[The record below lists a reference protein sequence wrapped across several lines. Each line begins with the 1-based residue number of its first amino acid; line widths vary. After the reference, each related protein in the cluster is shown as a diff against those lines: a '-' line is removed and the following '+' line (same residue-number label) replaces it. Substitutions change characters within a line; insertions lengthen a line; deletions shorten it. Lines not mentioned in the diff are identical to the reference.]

1 VTDRRIII
9 LDEKILG
16 RYDMTAI
23 PYEDLKQVYLRSSVW
38 CSEFKIETGEE
49 RR

>member
-1 VTDRRIII
+1 MTDRRIIMF
-9 LDEKILG
+9 DMILG
-16 RYDMTAI
+16 RYEMTAI